1 MPQLTLILVSH
12 THWDREWYLTYQQF
26 RRKLVRLVDKL
37 LDILD
42 TDPNYRYF
50 TLDGQTIVLQDYL
63 DIRPEREADL
73 RRHIRAGR
81 ILVGPWYILPDEF
94 LVSPE
99 ATVRNL
105 MLGLR
110 QARAWTDT
118 PMDIGYLPDP
128 FGHIAQMPQI
138 LRGFGIETACLWRG
152 VPACPELCRGGDTPA
167 SEFQWQAP
175 DGSQVLTLWLPFGYG
190 NAAGLPL
197 DPVLLRARIEG
208 VLADLQ
214 SLSTTDHVLLMN
226 GTDHQEPQPGLP
238 AALAAVEARLDGVR
252 IVHGTLPQYR
262 DAVLTANP
270 DLPVVTGE
278 LRSSQ
283 RAPLLPGVLSVRPWI
298 KQRNA
303 ACETLLERWAEPAS
317 AFAWALGD
325 PEDRRGFVWR
335 AWRYLLENHPHD
347 SICGC
352 SIDQVH
358 EEMRTRFDWCEQLGE
373 IVTEEGLASVAERVN
388 TAALGADDVPFVV
401 FNPTPGPRTDV
412 VQFEVVLPGPA
423 DDLDLLDDAGQ
434 PVPFEATEEDAEELA
449 VYDLTPEQL
458 ADMLG
463 MVGDGRVMGLV
474 IHAPRVLI
482 TVAGPDAYIE
492 LPMAE
497 TGEPNAALITASL
510 ARIREL
516 IASGTIQTFHVRATR
531 AARAFV
537 TFVARDVPGIGYRT
551 YRFARGGYREPPAVW
566 DEEAEARIENEY
578 FIVEADEDDG
588 SLTVTDK
595 ATGQVYEGLNGF
607 LDEGDAGD
615 EYNYSPPPTDRIVDA
630 PAGPPTIATYR
641 DAAGQSLVIE
651 MTYDLP
657 VSLTEDRQ
665 SRADE
670 TVPCRIETEVALWTG
685 VRRIDVTTTIDNR
698 ASDHRLRVHFPT
710 GVHVETSWA
719 DGHFCAIERP
729 IELPTDTAN
738 WVEQPIGT
746 HPQRA
751 WCDVSDGERGLLIA
765 NRGLY
770 EFEAFHDEDGETILA
785 LTLLRCVGWLSR
797 ADIAA
802 RPGHAGPGL
811 PTPGAQSLGEHTFEY
826 AIIPHAGD
834 WSQAAGAAYA
844 FAAPLR
850 AVPATVHTGKLPPV
864 GSLLEVEPESL
875 AVSAIKRSEDGHA
888 LIVRLYNNSAG
899 AVKGR
904 VRLGVPCRREVQR
917 VNLNEEPTDLPLL
930 ADGDGWVFVPA
941 RPWEIVTL
949 RFTPAIQ
956 E

>member
-1 MPQLTLILVSH
+1 MTQPTTLIVVSH

-26 RRKLVRLVDKL
+26 RRKLVRLIDHL

-42 TDPNYRYF
+42 QDPAYRYF
-50 TLDGQTIVLQDYL
+50 TLDGQTIVLEDYL

-99 ATVRNL
+99 ATIRNL

-110 QARAWTDT
+110 QARSWTDE

-128 FGHIAQMPQI
+128 FGHIGQMPQI

-152 VPACPELCRGGDTPA
+152 VPDDTPA
-167 SEFQWQAP
+167 SEFRWQAP
-175 DGSQVLTLWLPFGYG
+175 DGSEVLTLWMPFGYG

-197 DPVLLRARIEG
+197 DPVLLHARIEG
-208 VLADLQ
+208 ALADLQ
-214 SLSTTDHVLLMN
+214 PLATTGYLLLMN
-226 GTDHQEPQPGLP
+226 GSDHQEPQAGLP
-238 AALAAVEARLDGVR
+238 AALAAVEQKLDGVR
-252 IVHGTLPQYR
+252 IVHGTLPMYR
-262 DAVLTANP
+262 DAIRAAHP
-270 DLPVVTGE
+270 DLPTVTGE

-298 KQRNA
+298 KQRNYV
-303 ACETLLERWAEPAS
+303 CETLLERWAEPAA

-325 PEDRRGFVWR
+325 PEDRHGFVWR

-358 EEMRTRFDWCEQLGE
+358 EEMRTRFDWCEQIGE
-373 IVTEEGLASVAERVN
+373 IVADEGLASVAERVN
-388 TAALGADDVPFVV
+388 TAALGPDGAPLVV
-401 FNPTPGPRTDV
+401 FNPTAGPRTDV
-412 VQFEVVLPGPA
+412 VQFEMTLPGPA
-423 DDLDLLDDAGQ
+423 EELDLLDDAGR

-449 VYDLTPEQL
+449 TYEATPEQL

-463 MVGDGRVMGLV
+463 MVGDGRIMGLV
-474 IHAPRVLI
+474 IQDVLI
-482 TVAGPDAYIE
+482 TVDGPDACIE
-492 LPMAE
+492 LPMADI
-497 TGEPNAALITASL
+497 GEPNPALMTESL
-510 ARIREL
+510 ARIRAL
-516 IASGTIQTFHVRATR
+516 IASGEIETFHIRAYR
-531 AARAFV
+531 AASSFI
-537 TFVARDVPGIGYRT
+537 TFVARDVPGVGYRA
-551 YRFARGGYREPPAVW
+551 YRFARGGFAEPPAVW
-566 DEEAEARIENEY
+566 EDETEARIENEY
-578 FIVEADEDDG
+578 FIVEADPDDG

-595 ATGQVYEGLNGF
+595 ATGHVYEGLNGF

-615 EYNYSPPPTDRIVDA
+615 EYNYSPPATDRVVDA
-630 PAGPPTIATYR
+630 PADPPTIATYR

-651 MTYDLP
+651 MVYDLP

-665 SRADE
+665 ARSEE
-670 TVPCRIETEVALWTG
+670 TVPCRIETEVALWAG
-685 VRRIDVTTTIDNR
+685 VRRIDVTTTIDNQ
-698 ASDHRLRVHFPT
+698 ASDHRLRVHFPA
-710 GVHVETSWA
+710 GVSVQTSWA
-719 DGHFCAIERP
+719 DGHFCAVERP
-729 IELPTDTAN
+729 IELPTDTAD

-751 WCDVSDGERGLLIA
+751 WCDVSDGERGLMIA

-770 EFEAFHDEDGETILA
+770 EFEAFNDEEGETTLA

-797 ADIAA
+797 ADMPM

-811 PTPGAQSLGEHTFEY
+811 PTPGAQSIGEHTFEY

-850 AVPATVHTGKLPPV
+850 AVRTGVHGGSLPPV
-864 GSLLEVEPESL
+864 GHLLEVEPEAL
-875 AVSAIKRSEDGHA
+875 TVHTLRALRVSAIKRSEDGQA
-888 LIVRLYNNSAG
+888 LIVRLYNNSAE

-904 VRLGVPCRREVQR
+904 VRLGVPCRREVPR
-917 VNLNEEPTDLPLL
+917 VNLNEEPADLPLM
-930 ADGDGWVFVPA
+930 ADDSGWVLLTA

-949 RFTPAIQ
+949 RLVP
-956 E
+956 EG